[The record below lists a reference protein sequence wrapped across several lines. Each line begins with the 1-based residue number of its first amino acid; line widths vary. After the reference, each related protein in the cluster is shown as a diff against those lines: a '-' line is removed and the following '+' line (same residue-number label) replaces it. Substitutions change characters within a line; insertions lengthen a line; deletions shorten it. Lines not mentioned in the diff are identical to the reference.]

1 MAHSHSGTRPVPAN
15 EGGRGNIAG
24 HEARCSCGFVART
37 SLSAWI
43 AESDLADHIRFMAR
57 KGGSK

>member
-1 MAHSHSGTRPVPAN
+1 MVHNHTSTRAVPAN
-15 EGGRGNIAG
+15 EDGRGNLSG

-37 SLSAWI
+37 SLSALF
-43 AESDLADHIRFMAR
+43 AERDVAEHAAFMAR